1 MAPKKHKLT
10 IIFKKILLSI
20 KEDAK
25 YNFTYIFSYYP
36 SVDGNWGGISD
47 AKKNIFNG
55 MIGMLQ
61 RKVRYLK
68 MYFLESEE
76 VLFLP
81 L

>member
-1 MAPKKHKLT
+1 M
-10 IIFKKILLSI
+10 
-20 KEDAK
+20 
-25 YNFTYIFSYYP
+25 
-36 SVDGNWGGISD
+36 DGNWGGISD

-68 MYFLESEE
+68 KYFLESKE